1 MKRGVAHDLL
11 PLVRRYVRRHALLAR
26 GESVIVGVSGGPDS
40 VALLHLLVR
49 LADTM
54 ALRLHVAHLHHG
66 LRGAEADGDAAFV
79 VRLAAE
85 LGLPCTVERVDVAA
99 LARAHHRTLE
109 EAARHARYTFL
120 TRTAQRVG
128 ATVIAVGHN
137 ADDQA
142 ETVLMHLL
150 RGTGMA
156 GLRGMLPATPL
167 HADTSSLRL
176 IRPLLSVPRAKIE
189 AYCATHHLATR
200 LDRSNLDTVFLR
212 NRIRHEVL
220 PYLQNLAPRLSR
232 RLGNLAQTVQADY
245 DLLQKVTSDVWEEL
259 RRETSPRAL
268 SFDLAGWR
276 RQHLAIRRAL
286 VRRAVQWLS
295 GSLRDLSFDHV
306 EQAVYIAQH
315 GSTGAEAILP
325 HGVHLVVG
333 YTTLL
338 IGCPPLPL
346 PLERPWLPEGTI
358 LPVPLPGH
366 LSLENGWTLHVHLLE
381 EWDVTA
387 IEHNPDSLS
396 AWLDVAALTGE
407 VLRLRTRRAGDRFC
421 PQGMGGIAVRLSDF
435 LINAKIP
442 RSWRDHLPL
451 LEGGGKILWIV
462 GVRQSEWGLV
472 SPRTR
477 QVAYLRW
484 AAPS

>member
-1 MKRGVAHDLL
+1 MKRGATGDLL
-11 PLVRRYVRRHALLAR
+11 LRVRRYVREHALLAP
-26 GESVIVGVSGGPDS
+26 GDSVLVGVSGGPDS
-40 VALLHLLVR
+40 VALLHLLAR

-66 LRGAEADGDAAFV
+66 LRGADADADAAFV
-79 VRLAAE
+79 ARFAAE
-85 LGLPCTVERVDVAA
+85 LGLPCTVERADVAT
-99 LARAHHRTLE
+99 LAEAHHQTLE
-109 EAARHARYTFL
+109 EAARHARYAFL
-120 TRTAQRVG
+120 ARTARRVG

-150 RGTGMA
+150 RGTGLA
-156 GLRGMLPATPL
+156 GLRGMLPATSL
-167 HADTSSLRL
+167 HADTSPLRL
-176 IRPLLSVPRAKIE
+176 IRPLLSVSRAEIE
-189 AYCATHHLATR
+189 AYCAAHHLATR
-200 LDRSNLDTVFLR
+200 LDRSNLDTTFLR

-220 PYLQNLAPRLSR
+220 PYLQSLAPRLSR

-245 DLLQKVTSDVWEEL
+245 DLLQAVTSDAWEEL
-259 RRETSPRAL
+259 QREASPRAL

-286 VRRAVQWLS
+286 VRRAVQRLC
-295 GSLRDLSFDHV
+295 GSPRDLSFDHV
-306 EQAVYIAQH
+306 EQAVHIAQH
-315 GSTGAEAILP
+315 GGTGAEAVLP
-325 HGVHLVVG
+325 HGVRLVVG

-338 IGCPPLPL
+338 IGRSPLPL
-346 PLERPWLPEGTI
+346 PPERPWLPEGTT

-366 LSLENGWTLHVHLLE
+366 LPLENGWTLHVHLLG
-381 EWDVTA
+381 EWDMAAV
-387 IEHNPDSLS
+387 ERNPDPLS

-407 VLRLRTRRAGDRFC
+407 VRLRTRRAGDRFR
-421 PQGMGGIAVRLSDF
+421 PQGMGGVAVRLSDF

-451 LEGGGKILWIV
+451 LEAGGEILWVV
-462 GVRQSEWGLV
+462 GVRQSERGLV
-472 SPRTR
+472 GPRTR

-484 AAPS
+484 AAPR